1 MIYIVAIVFISGG
14 IIMKVFPPKFD
25 SGIYGF
31 RTKNSSKNKANW
43 EIAQKKSSNYIIF
56 FGIFDFVLTFIND
69 TFVKNNLY
77 YDLQGLLVIIYSILI
92 YILVQKNLK

>member
-31 RTKNSSKNKANW
+31 RTKKSSKNKENW
-43 EIAQKKSSNYIIF
+43 EIAHKEIF
-56 FGIFDFVLTFIND
+56 
-69 TFVKNNLY
+69 KLY
-77 YDLQGLLVIIYSILI
+77 YIFWDI
-92 YILVQKNLK
+92 